1 MEKINEE
8 KNPFED
14 TTILTL
20 YIEKIFDLLNNHIID
35 YKSE

>member
-14 TTILTL
+14 TTILAL
-20 YIEKIFDLLNNHIID
+20 YIEKIFDLLNKHIID

>member
-20 YIEKIFDLLNNHIID
+20 YIEKVFDLLNKHIID

>member
-20 YIEKIFDLLNNHIID
+20 YIEKLFDLLNKHIID

>member
-14 TTILTL
+14 TTILTV
-20 YIEKIFDLLNNHIID
+20 YIEKIFDLLNKHIID

>member
-1 MEKINEE
+1 MEKINDE

-20 YIEKIFDLLNNHIID
+20 YIEKVFDLLNKHIID

>member
-20 YIEKIFDLLNNHIID
+20 YIEKIFDLLNKHIID